1 MSDPQIELLQKFLEE
16 ETHQTQSLKRENQQL
31 QLKVAGLE
39 KKLADAEAKAKASH
53 LHKTTSREVIEVV
66 DSDDDTKPLVPQPK
80 VESGPSK
87 NGSIRDR
94 KSPTEPGYVELVE
107 SGDEAATVDSKSG
120 SKLQEETVTVLSTP
134 KRQSVPRT
142 TRRTRERKSKR
153 SPSPSPRESQTR
165 APLNVTGIP
174 ARPIAVPHESEPM
187 SPPRLNQLPSPDAG
201 RDLSMDV
208 DESVQPVR
216 VVKTEPSDEPVELDG
231 SCPAR
236 RPQLEGSPTAE
247 NIAPSGTK
255 PRNRSR
261 RKTDSNIIPKAEV
274 KEEVVDAIF
283 EREVNGSR
291 STNLGHLVMTQ
302 LGIIK
307 SEEGEVGPDF
317 EVPEE
322 YTKML
327 FSRTEFS
334 KAIGGATRGT
344 RHNWFAPEGRSRKRN
359 TANNSD
365 PYATFTKDYDTSLPL
380 YPGARGYAIGCT
392 LDQAWTK
399 PDPIAIMVKQSPSHW
414 RVMGNYDTQETA
426 MIPLEAIARLP
437 EQVMATWCNGIARK
451 NWGKE
456 AIQKANKQLPPHR
469 HVKQEFAS
477 IRAALLDGRMELRF
491 TVLKCVGFPYRW
503 YDVLKQNQERGF
515 ARTESKP
522 KVEDDEGQTRLS
534 RTSNVK
540 GKKRKA
546 EDPLAG
552 RQKRRRRRD
561 SDVDVDEDEDEDAS
575 ERDDDS
581 NGEYEPRSQK

>member
-1 MSDPQIELLQKFLEE
+1 MSSKVDPQIEVLQKMLEE
-16 ETHQTQSLKRENQQL
+16 QNQQAERLGRENQQL
-31 QLKVAGLE
+31 KLKVAGLE
-39 KKLADAEAKAKASH
+39 KRLADAEAKFPHSQ
-53 LHKTTSREVIEVV
+53 KTTSEEVIEVI
-66 DSDDDTKPLVPQPK
+66 DSDDETKPDPSMAQPK
-80 VESGPSK
+80 VENGLSENKPIVPILSK
-87 NGSIRDR
+87 KPI
-94 KSPTEPGYVELVE
+94 YVDLVDDD
-107 SGDEAATVDSKSG
+107 SGDEAVDSKSG
-120 SKLQEETVTVLSTP
+120 AVASKLQEETVPVLNTP
-134 KRQSVPRT
+134 TRKPVPRT
-142 TRRTRERKSKR
+142 TRRTQERKSKR
-153 SPSPSPRESQTR
+153 SPSPRESQTHT
-165 APLNVTGIP
+165 PLSVADIP
-174 ARPIAVPHESEPM
+174 ARPVEVPRESM
-187 SPPRLNQLPSPDAG
+187 SPLSRLLSPDAS
-201 RDLSMDV
+201 RDSSMDV
-208 DESVQPVR
+208 DESAQL
-216 VVKTEPSDEPVELDG
+216 VVKREPRDE
-231 SCPAR
+231 AR
-236 RPQLEGSPTAE
+236 STRQAGYFLCCASTARL
-247 NIAPSGTK
+247 AYRASSSK
-255 PRNRSR
+255 PRNRGR
-261 RKTDSNIIPKAEV
+261 RKTESNIIPKAEV

-307 SEEGEVGPDF
+307 SEEGEVGPDY

-456 AIQKANKQLPPHR
+456 AIQRANKELPPHR

-491 TVLKCVGFPYRW
+491 TVLKCVGFPYQW
-503 YDVLKQNQERGF
+503 YDVLKQNQERGP

-522 KVEDDEGQTRLS
+522 KVEDDEAQTRLS

-540 GKKRKA
+540 GKKRQAA
-546 EDPLAG
+546 EPLAG
-552 RQKRRRRRD
+552 RQKRRRRD
-561 SDVDVDEDEDEDAS
+561 SDVDEDEDAS

-581 NGEYEPRSQK
+581 DGEYEPRSQK